1 MRRLRAMWVNVI
13 KVRHLASRLIG
24 DDLSQRIFGID
35 EKPLHMKE
43 GGLKCVGTLEI
54 AGAPMVVLKEN
65 HAQTRERVSLMT
77 TVTSCEAVAT
87 WSELMP
93 LELLCKG
100 KSNKRIKDLRP
111 PAGMR
116 VSLQYSEKGS
126 YRNENIL
133 RFLHRWLDPWDEL
146 RAAKKDWRI
155 LLMDVAKSHLGD
167 DIIAF
172 CHGRGYCCLYH
183 YGCTTAVTQVNDTD
197 LHGDFSRVYIELE
210 QVAFGDMQLYD
221 PTCFSRKLEDVLADA
236 CAAWRACDHGHGVRD
251 HKFNGLSN
259 ALDDSEDNLLSASRD
274 AGRLWSELN
283 MHDVRKA
290 AMDEV
295 DKMLEAGE
303 ITTFEDW
310 QKVVVHPADPGVRGF
325 EGDGTELEGTEDI
338 IACAWL
344 GDDERAAILRDDAD
358 VLLEDVAKGK
368 LPLEV
373 QEPLRLEISAAKRL
387 ARLRELRAASVDLKV
402 PASVKLLD
410 DEIRQVS
417 RGLHA
422 GGSSERQESSRV
434 VRALMDAVV
443 EKERLAIKKRQRQA
457 RKFKRVAV
465 LQKAME
471 RRARKRVKAKAKAKA
486 ALKKKLDAL
495 PIVFNIE
502 NTGAPGGQGEQ
513 TP

>member
-1 MRRLRAMWVNVI
+1 M
-13 KVRHLASRLIG
+13 
-24 DDLSQRIFGID
+24 
-35 EKPLHMKE
+35 
-43 GGLKCVGTLEI
+43 
-54 AGAPMVVLKEN
+54 
-65 HAQTRERVSLMT
+65 
-77 TVTSCEAVAT
+77 
-87 WSELMP
+87 
-93 LELLCKG
+93 
-100 KSNKRIKDLRP
+100 
-111 PAGMR
+111 
-116 VSLQYSEKGS
+116 
-126 YRNENIL
+126 
-133 RFLHRWLDPWDEL
+133 
-146 RAAKKDWRI
+146 
-155 LLMDVAKSHLGD
+155 
-167 DIIAF
+167 
-172 CHGRGYCCLYH
+172 
-183 YGCTTAVTQVNDTD
+183 
-197 LHGDFSRVYIELE
+197 
-210 QVAFGDMQLYD
+210 
-221 PTCFSRKLEDVLADA
+221 LADA
-236 CAAWRACDHGHGVRD
+236 CAAWRACDHGHGVCG
-251 HKFNGLSN
+251 HKLNGLSN
-259 ALDDSEDNLLSASRD
+259 ALDDSEGNLLSASRD

-283 MHDVRKA
+283 MYDVRKA

-295 DKMLEAGE
+295 DKMLDAGE

-338 IACAWL
+338 IACVWL

-358 VLLEDVAKGK
+358 ALLEDVAKGK

-457 RKFKRVAV
+457 HKFKRVAV

-471 RRARKRVKAKAKAKA
+471 RRAKKRVKTKAKAKA

-495 PIVFNIE
+495 PVVYNIE
-502 NTGAPGGQGEQ
+502 NCGAPGGHGEKRSRECLERMKLRAPKLCVEHEAIWQ
-513 TP
+513 DVKRAWCTSSSIRKVAHLSSKANVGKAFLDIVNDVLKKMGKYYVGPTEYNAKDPSKGDTTAFETFFLRMRKETEKPRAATMVQM